1 MTFSTIFLAV
11 AVSMAALSADYT
23 SPTSEDREVPV
34 VNFEQFQQYLTEF
47 GDKTLVINF
56 WATWCVPCV
65 KELPYF
71 EQVTTNYSAEEVE
84 VILVSLDFS
93 NLLDSSVIPFIEKN
107 NLQSKVIL
115 LDDPEMNTWIDKV
128 NRKWSGAIP
137 ATLIKSGDKEAFYEK
152 SFHSFEELQQIIQ
165 PFLKS

>member
-1 MTFSTIFLAV
+1 MALAFSI
-11 AVSMAALSADYT
+11 AALSHDIAPSQY
-23 SPTSEDREVPV
+23 EDPDVPV
-34 VNFEQFQQYLTEF
+34 LNFEQFEDYLEEF

-56 WATWCVPCV
+56 WATWCEPCV

-71 EQVTTNYSAEEVE
+71 EQATASYNNSEVE

-93 NLLDSSVIPFIEKN
+93 HMISSRLIPFIEKN

-115 LDDPEMNTWIDKV
+115 LDDPDANSWIDKV
-128 NRKWSGAIP
+128 SPKWSGAIP
-137 ATLIKSGDKEAFYEK
+137 ATLIKRGDKEAFYEK
-152 SFHSFEELQQIIQ
+152 SFHAYGELQEIIQ